1 MSSKGRLS
9 TISFLIASTLL
20 LPRLAHAECF
30 VQNAKAVMS
39 EGWAEL
45 LFSGRVVEIVRT
57 APSGY
62 RATFDVDRV
71 WKGTV
76 THRIDLY
83 VSEIAPEMPVFRVTN
98 RYVVVA
104 NRLIDPIARETVGLR
119 PTEPIAFA
127 PAQCSGSWG
136 VDFENDLG
144 LGYPPKD
151 P

>member
-1 MSSKGRLS
+1 MFWKGRLS
-9 TISFLIASTLL
+9 TISFLVASTLL

-30 VQNAKAVMS
+30 VMNAKAVMS
-39 EGWAEL
+39 EDWAEL
-45 LFSGRVVEIVRT
+45 LFSGRVVEIIRS

-76 THRIDLY
+76 AHRIDLY
-83 VSEIAPEMPVFRVTN
+83 VSEIASEMPLFGVRN
-98 RYVVVA
+98 RYIVVA
-104 NRLIDPIARETVGLR
+104 NRLVDQIARESVGLG
-119 PTEPIAFA
+119 PSEPMAFA

-136 VDFENDLG
+136 ADFENQLG
-144 LGYPPKD
+144 LGYRPKD